1 LARQNYDKSYYTID
15 AMYSNLIEFEFKNS
29 SHSFHQCH
37 TRHTMLPHDHGN
49 AAATAT
55 PRGENIAGLNT
66 SVVEFSRNPT
76 SISDSTAMQ
85 DEDGLERKERGAQEL
100 GNETAAAET
109 IHPGAMDTAETLEAV
124 TASER
129 TDAAI
134 AATIHPGVTDAA
146 ETLESV
152 TANEGADAA
161 IAEAL
166 HRTVNRPRIPSEEE
180 ILARLQIF
188 QHQQHSLRVS
198 ASNVAAMIGFH
209 PWKNLPELLMN
220 LVYQG
225 CDGQRLLRRD
235 SKLLGLTL
243 VSEETI
249 LLQIAAKAGDS
260 TRMALQS
267 ALQIKDGSKK
277 VETVEL
283 AKTLKEKVLQ
293 EAKKTGKLNKKE
305 MKVLSEGARSAVDT
319 GYGTAHEDGA
329 LDLYEKQCGWPV
341 EQRNAEVRE
350 WPFVRLED
358 AKLGPGQENATRVE
372 QPTVV
377 PLGTASSGFRK
388 PKVELGTDAQEEP
401 QTNSAAKRQKVV
413 DLTGDS
419 DVCLPPS
426 DPPMDA
432 KTAFISSSIC
442 TPVATE
448 AERSEN
454 TKPFFSIMGSVDGIR
469 DELAPS
475 TDKGSSESPSDDDSW
490 VFRKVIVECKHRMNR
505 IHVVPPLYEQIQ
517 TTVYCLMHQIDE
529 ADIVQVMRKDRPV
542 KPKAPVE
549 PKAAPAETLDTCG
562 EEEAN
567 QPNEKPTP
575 KTSKEASRKSVT
587 ISVSRISLDDPVMQH
602 RTNFTQVVLPR
613 LRSFVEAVFAIRS
626 NDDKRYQLLIATG
639 DDDQPK
645 KAWQILHNECPWLE
659 SCDTPFHREM

>member
-1 LARQNYDKSYYTID
+1 
-15 AMYSNLIEFEFKNS
+15 M
-29 SHSFHQCH
+29 
-37 TRHTMLPHDHGN
+37 
-49 AAATAT
+49 
-55 PRGENIAGLNT
+55 
-66 SVVEFSRNPT
+66 
-76 SISDSTAMQ
+76 SDSTAMQ
-85 DEDGLERKERGAQEL
+85 DEDGLERKESGAQEL
-100 GNETAAAET
+100 ENETTAET
-109 IHPGAMDTAETLEAV
+109 IHPGVVDAAETLEAAI

-134 AATIHPGVTDAA
+134 AEAMHQ
-146 ETLESV
+146 TL
-152 TANEGADAA
+152 
-161 IAEAL
+161 
-166 HRTVNRPRIPSEEE
+166 NRHGIPSEEE

-225 CDGQRLLRRD
+225 RDGQRLLRRD

-249 LLQIAAKAGDS
+249 LLQLAAKAGES

-283 AKTLKEKVLQ
+283 ARILKEKVLQ
-293 EAKKTGKLNKKE
+293 EAKKTGKLDQKE
-305 MKVLSEGARSAVDT
+305 LKVLSEGARSAVDT

-358 AKLGPGQENATRVE
+358 AKLGPGQENIMRVE

-377 PLGTASSGFRK
+377 PLEAASSGFRK
-388 PKVELGTDAQEEP
+388 PTVELNTDAKEEP

-413 DLTGDS
+413 DLTDES

-432 KTAFISSSIC
+432 TASITSSISI
-442 TPVATE
+442 PVATE
-448 AERSEN
+448 TECSDN
-454 TKPFFSIMGSVDGIR
+454 IKPFFSIMGSVDGIR

-542 KPKAPVE
+542 KPKARVE
-549 PKAAPAETLDTCG
+549 PKETPTETLGKHG
-562 EEEAN
+562 EKEAK
-567 QPNEKPTP
+567 QTEKNPTP
-575 KTSKEASRKSVT
+575 PASKESSRKSIT

-602 RTNFTQVVLPR
+602 RTNWTQVVLPR

-639 DDDQPK
+639 DDDQVK
-645 KAWQILHNECPWLE
+645 NAWQILHNECPWLE
-659 SCDTPFHREM
+659 SCDTPFHRDL

>member
-1 LARQNYDKSYYTID
+1 VDV
-15 AMYSNLIEFEFKNS
+15 
-29 SHSFHQCH
+29 
-37 TRHTMLPHDHGN
+37 
-49 AAATAT
+49 
-55 PRGENIAGLNT
+55 NT
-66 SVVEFSRNPT
+66 FLVESDRNPT
-76 SISDSTAMQ
+76 NMSESATIQ
-85 DEDGLERKERGAQEL
+85 DEDGLERKERGAQEVE
-100 GNETAAAET
+100 NETAAET
-109 IHPGAMDTAETLEAV
+109 IDPGVIDAAESLEAV
-124 TASER
+124 TANER

-134 AATIHPGVTDAA
+134 A
-146 ETLESV
+146 
-152 TANEGADAA
+152 
-161 IAEAL
+161 EAM
-166 HRTVNRPRIPSEEE
+166 HRTFNRHGIPSEEE

-225 CDGQRLLRRD
+225 RDGQRLLRRD

-249 LLQIAAKAGDS
+249 LLQLAAKAGDS

-293 EAKKTGKLNKKE
+293 EATKTGKLDKKE
-305 MKVLSEGARSAVDT
+305 LKVLSEGARSAVDT

-358 AKLGPGQENATRVE
+358 AKLEPGQENVTRVE

-377 PLGTASSGFRK
+377 PMETASPGFRR
-388 PKVELGTDAQEEP
+388 PKVELNAAADAQE
-401 QTNSAAKRQKVV
+401 QNAAAKRQKVV
-413 DLTGDS
+413 DLTNES
-419 DVCLPPS
+419 DLCLPPV
-426 DPPMDA
+426 DA
-432 KTAFISSSIC
+432 TAPTSLSIGI
-442 TPVATE
+442 PVATE
-448 AERSEN
+448 TECSEN
-454 TKPFFSIMGSVDGIR
+454 IKPFFSIMGSVDGIR

-475 TDKGSSESPSDDDSW
+475 NGKGSSESPSDDDSW

-542 KPKAPVE
+542 KPKAQVK
-549 PKAAPAETLDTCG
+549 PKEASSETLYKCG
-562 EEEAN
+562 EEEAKQSDN
-567 QPNEKPTP
+567 KPAP
-575 KTSKEASRKSVT
+575 QTSQESSRKSIT

-602 RTNFTQVVLPR
+602 RTNWTQVVLPR

-639 DDDQPK
+639 DDDQAK

-659 SCDTPFHREM
+659 SCDTSFHRDL

>member
-1 LARQNYDKSYYTID
+1 MSESATI
-15 AMYSNLIEFEFKNS
+15 
-29 SHSFHQCH
+29 
-37 TRHTMLPHDHGN
+37 
-49 AAATAT
+49 
-55 PRGENIAGLNT
+55 
-66 SVVEFSRNPT
+66 
-76 SISDSTAMQ
+76 Q
-85 DEDGLERKERGAQEL
+85 DEDGLERKERGAQEVE
-100 GNETAAAET
+100 NESVAET
-109 IHPGAMDTAETLEAV
+109 IHPGVIDAAETLEAV
-124 TASER
+124 TAHER
-129 TDAAI
+129 
-134 AATIHPGVTDAA
+134 
-146 ETLESV
+146 S
-152 TANEGADAA
+152 DAA
-161 IAEAL
+161 IAEAMHL
-166 HRTVNRPRIPSEEE
+166 KFNRHAIPSEEE

-225 CDGQRLLRRD
+225 RDGQRLLQRD

-249 LLQIAAKAGDS
+249 LLQLAAKAGDS
-260 TRMALQS
+260 TRVALQS

-293 EAKKTGKLNKKE
+293 EAMKTGKLDKKE
-305 MKVLSEGARSAVDT
+305 LKVLSEGARSAVDT

-358 AKLGPGQENATRVE
+358 AKLEPGQENVTRVE

-377 PLGTASSGFRK
+377 PLETASQGFRRA
-388 PKVELGTDAQEEP
+388 KVELNAAADAQE
-401 QTNSAAKRQKVV
+401 TNSAAKRQKVV
-413 DLTGDS
+413 DLTDES
-419 DVCLPPS
+419 DASLPQV
-426 DPPMDA
+426 DPPKDA
-432 KTAFISSSIC
+432 TPSTTSSIGI
-442 TPVATE
+442 PVATE
-448 AERSEN
+448 TERSDN
-454 TKPFFSIMGSVDGIR
+454 VKPFFSIMGSVDGIR

-475 TDKGSSESPSDDDSW
+475 SDKGSSESPSDDDSW

-542 KPKAPVE
+542 KPKALVK
-549 PKAAPAETLDTCG
+549 PKEASTVTLEKCG
-562 EEEAN
+562 EEEARRSDK
-567 QPNEKPTP
+567 KPVP
-575 KTSKEASRKSVT
+575 QTSQESSRKSIT

-602 RTNFTQVVLPR
+602 RTNWTQVVLPR

-639 DDDQPK
+639 DDDQGK
-645 KAWQILHNECPWLE
+645 KAWHILHNECPWLE
-659 SCDTPFHREM
+659 SCDTPFHRDL

>member
-1 LARQNYDKSYYTID
+1 MYTFFYCTLFTVFD
-15 AMYSNLIEFEFKNS
+15 FSKFEGPTPCCLS
-29 SHSFHQCH
+29 I
-37 TRHTMLPHDHGN
+37 
-49 AAATAT
+49 ATQ
-55 PRGENIAGLNT
+55 REENIADLNT
-66 SVVEFSRNPT
+66 SVVELGRNPT
-76 SISDSTAMQ
+76 SMSDSAVMQ
-85 DEDGLERKERGAQEL
+85 DEDELDRKERGAQEL
-100 GNETAAAET
+100 ENETAAET
-109 IHPGAMDTAETLEAV
+109 IHPGVIDAVETLEAAA

-134 AATIHPGVTDAA
+134 A
-146 ETLESV
+146 
-152 TANEGADAA
+152 
-161 IAEAL
+161 EAM
-166 HRTVNRPRIPSEEE
+166 HQTFNRHGIPSEEE
-180 ILARLQIF
+180 ILPRLQIF

-225 CDGQRLLRRD
+225 RDGQRLLRRD
-235 SKLLGLTL
+235 SKLLGLTI

-249 LLQIAAKAGDS
+249 LLQLAAKAGDS

-293 EAKKTGKLNKKE
+293 EAMKTGKLDKKE
-305 MKVLSEGARSAVDT
+305 LKVLSEGARSAVDT

-358 AKLGPGQENATRVE
+358 AKLGPDQESVTRVE

-377 PLGTASSGFRK
+377 PLETASSGFRK
-388 PKVELGTDAQEEP
+388 PTVAVESSNNTEAQEEP
-401 QTNSAAKRQKVV
+401 QTNATAKRQKVV
-413 DLTGDS
+413 DLTDES

-432 KTAFISSSIC
+432 KTAFISSCIGI
-442 TPVATE
+442 PVATE
-448 AERSEN
+448 TERSDN
-454 TKPFFSIMGSVDGIR
+454 IKPFFSIMGSVDGIR

-542 KPKAPVE
+542 KPKARVE
-549 PKAAPAETLDTCG
+549 PKEAPPETLDKCG

-567 QPNEKPTP
+567 QSEKKPTP
-575 KTSKEASRKSVT
+575 PASQESSKKSIT

-602 RTNFTQVVLPR
+602 RTNFTKVVLPR

-639 DDDQPK
+639 DDEQVK

-659 SCDTPFHREM
+659 SCDTPFHRDS